1 MQRSVPSRRRLL
13 TWAPALAAAVAA
25 GVLAGC
31 SSSPQASTTTQ
42 QTSTTPAPATSSS
55 QPGTTSTPAATTTEQ
70 APQND
75 AAIEAAWAASVNEF
89 YQASEHDSPSSPA
102 LLKTLFPGS
111 PELRQET
118 DYIEEQ
124 SASGVAGPSSWR
136 LGNISV
142 LSRSVSAA
150 TVSACSYD
158 AGSHYV
164 STGAVAPAD
173 LGGGAGYTA
182 YIATMRAQGGSW
194 LLYATTVSSPTS
206 SEEAGPCHGF

>member
-1 MQRSVPSRRRLL
+1 
-13 TWAPALAAAVAA
+13 VAA

-42 QTSTTPAPATSSS
+42 HTTTTPAPATSSS
-55 QPGTTSTPAATTTEQ
+55 QPETTSTPAPTTTEP
-70 APQND
+70 APQTD
-75 AAIEAAWAASVNEF
+75 AAIEAAWEASVNDF
-89 YQASEHDSPSSPA
+89 YEASEHDTPSSPA
-102 LLKTLFPGS
+102 LLATLAPGS

-142 LSRSVSAA
+142 LSHTGFVA

-158 AGSHYV
+158 PGSHYA
-164 STGAVAPAD
+164 STGAAAPAD
-173 LGGGAGYTA
+173 LGGGAGYTG

-194 LLYATTVSSPTS
+194 LLYATTVSSPSS

>member
-1 MQRSVPSRRRLL
+1 MQRSVPSSRRRL
-13 TWAPALAAAVAA
+13 TWAPALAAAVVA
-25 GVLAGC
+25 GALAGC
-31 SSSPQASTTTQ
+31 SSSPQASTTTR
-42 QTSTTPAPATSSS
+42 QTSTTPAPASSTSR
-55 QPGTTSTPAATTTEQ
+55 PVTTSTPATSTTEL

-75 AAIEAAWAASVNEF
+75 AAIEAAWAASINDF
-89 YQASEHDSPSSPA
+89 YGASEHDSPSSPA
-102 LLKTLFPGS
+102 LLATLFPGS

-142 LSRSVSAA
+142 VSRSASVA

-158 AGSHYV
+158 PGSHYV

-173 LGGGAGYTA
+173 LGGGAGYTG
-182 YIATMRAQGGSW
+182 YIATMRAHGGKW